1 MRDKNKV
8 KSAYAVSTISVTFVL
23 FLIGIALYLA
33 ANAERAADSIV
44 ENIKVTLVLNDDVTK
59 QELSEIKTT
68 LKSMSD
74 VSKVEYV
81 SKAAAL
87 KNFGKYIDSEVI
99 TSFEVNPL
107 PAVYNIF
114 LVKNGDLKQLIK
126 GIEGE
131 FKSKKYFSELL
142 QQSSEMDKVIANLHS
157 LRIMVAI
164 FLAILLFISIV
175 LINNTI
181 RMNIYSKRFIIKTM
195 QLIGATNWFI
205 RKPFFKVAFM
215 QGFIASLIAF
225 IMVLGMIIGLKKTLP
240 LVEIIDNYEILAI
253 LYGVINLIGISLC
266 VIMTNR
272 SVGKHIRS
280 GNDKLH
286 IY

>member
-114 LVKNGDLKQLIK
+114 LIKNGDLKQLIK